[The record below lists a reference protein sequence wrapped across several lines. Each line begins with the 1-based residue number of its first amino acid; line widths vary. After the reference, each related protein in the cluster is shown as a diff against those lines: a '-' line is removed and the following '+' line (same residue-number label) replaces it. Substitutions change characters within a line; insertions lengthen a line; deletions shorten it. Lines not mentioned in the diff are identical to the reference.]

1 MKDSRF
7 QPITTEE
14 VSKLE
19 CGVSILTNFER
30 GVDYMDWEVSGLLL
44 AWIYCAREQLTV
56 HCSYLEFD
64 YSTAGRQEV
73 LCVREKS
80 ALFLIRTLLDDRRE
94 KSALFLIR
102 TLLDDRR
109 EKSALFLIRT
119 LLDVILVHISLMS
132 LQLPIPSL
140 NPDYN
145 FNVMGGARHLVLIAC
160 SMQT

>member
-56 HCSYLEFD
+56 HCSY
-64 YSTAGRQEV
+64 
-73 LCVREKS
+73 
-80 ALFLIRTLLDDRRE
+80 
-94 KSALFLIR
+94 
-102 TLLDDRR
+102 
-109 EKSALFLIRT
+109 
-119 LLDVILVHISLMS
+119 
-132 LQLPIPSL
+132 
-140 NPDYN
+140 
-145 FNVMGGARHLVLIAC
+145 VLIARVLNDRRSFVLERNRPC
-160 SMQT
+160 F

>member
-102 TLLDDRR
+102 TLLD
-109 EKSALFLIRT
+109 
-119 LLDVILVHISLMS
+119 VILVHISLMS

>member
-102 TLLDDRR
+102 TLLD
-109 EKSALFLIRT
+109 
-119 LLDVILVHISLMS
+119 VILVHISLMS

-145 FNVMGGARHLVLIAC
+145 FNVMGRARHLVLIAC
-160 SMQT
+160 SM

>member
-1 MKDSRF
+1 
-7 QPITTEE
+7 
-14 VSKLE
+14 
-19 CGVSILTNFER
+19 
-30 GVDYMDWEVSGLLL
+30 MDWEVSGLLL

-119 LLDVILVHISLMS
+119 LLDDRREKSALFLIRTLLDDRREKSALFLIRTLLDVILVHISLMS

-145 FNVMGGARHLVLIAC
+145 FNVMGRARHLVLIAC
-160 SMQT
+160 SM

>member
-102 TLLDDRR
+102 TLLD
-109 EKSALFLIRT
+109 
-119 LLDVILVHISLMS
+119 VILVHISLMS

-140 NPDYN
+140 KP
-145 FNVMGGARHLVLIAC
+145 RL
-160 SMQT
+160 

>member
-1 MKDSRF
+1 
-7 QPITTEE
+7 
-14 VSKLE
+14 
-19 CGVSILTNFER
+19 
-30 GVDYMDWEVSGLLL
+30 MDWEVSGLLL

-102 TLLDDRR
+102 TLLD
-109 EKSALFLIRT
+109 
-119 LLDVILVHISLMS
+119 VILVHISLMS

-145 FNVMGGARHLVLIAC
+145 FNVMGRARHLVLIAC